1 MDESRSSNLLPVVLL
16 VFGIAVAA
24 PLGLAVYL
32 LRDSLPGLARDG
44 VRGVLAIGVLLAV
57 GFIVRAWRRGPDQ
70 ADRVIERHFDGTKQ
84 VERYYIG
91 DNISGALQGGF
102 RVDNNPLPKFGVTG
116 GGEYDLL
123 SDSGSTFAAELPPPK
138 ESDWS

>member
-16 VFGIAVAA
+16 VFGIAIAA
-24 PLGLAVYL
+24 PLALAVYL
-32 LRDSLPGLARDG
+32 VRDTLPALARDG
-44 VRGVLAIGVLLAV
+44 VRGVLAIGIVLAV
-57 GFIVRAWRRGPDQ
+57 GFVVRAWRRGPDQ
-70 ADRVIERHFDGTKQ
+70 ADRVIERHFDGTKS

-102 RVDNNPLPKFGVTG
+102 RVDNNPLPRFGVTG

-123 SDSGSTFAAELPPPK
+123 SDNKGSFGMELPPPK
-138 ESDWS
+138 DGEWS